1 MSMNGVTIGTE
12 TNIIAVVQVII
23 LPVPAVALTVF
34 TVAVAGAALPGTAAR
49 LIVATSH
56 LAIAAT
62 SWGSACAFPS
72 NNFHFM
78 SRPAHLYKVLS
89 GNYEMMGEKAKSR
102 GDRSRLGKAFSLI
115 IE

>member
-1 MSMNGVTIGTE
+1 MFWNGVMIGTE
-12 TNIIAVVQVII
+12 TNIMAAVRVII

-34 TVAVAGAALPGTAAR
+34 SVAVAGAALPGAAAR
-49 LIVATSH
+49 RFVAAAPLTF
-56 LAIAAT
+56 AIT
-62 SWGSACAFPS
+62 PWGSACAFPS

-78 SRPAHLYKVLS
+78 NRPAHLYKVLS

-102 GDRSRLGKAFSLI
+102 GERSRLGKAFSLI